1 MQHFCVTNMPG
12 AVPRTATQALTAAM
26 LPYLLKLLTPAWRED
41 PRLVDAINVEHGR
54 VVHPA
59 LL

>member
-1 MQHFCVTNMPG
+1 MPG

-26 LPYLLKLLTPAWRED
+26 MPYLLRLLGGNWRDEPA
-41 PRLVDAINVEHGR
+41 LAGAVNVDGGR

-59 LL
+59 LR